1 MHNYGCAMLTG
12 LGLLAA
18 GGVVLGADT
27 TPSTPARLNVKLG
40 LWEMAMKPQVSGDLS
55 SMVDPQQLQ
64 QMTPEQ
70 RSRMQAALQQM
81 QAGMQKPRLTKECM
95 THEKLSRGFDT
106 GNDDKNCKSTI
117 ISNTSSDY
125 EAHLTC
131 SNQEGPRS
139 VDVHITA
146 QSAEHVTGTVHSD
159 MSRNGKTM
167 TVNGSIEGRF
177 VSADCGSIKDS
188 EEEKTP

>member
-1 MHNYGCAMLTG
+1 MHNYGRAMRIG

-18 GGVVLGADT
+18 GTLALGADAT
-27 TPSTPARLNVKLG
+27 SPTPARLNVKLG

-55 SMVDPQQLQ
+55 SMVDPQQMQ

-70 RSRMQAALQQM
+70 R
-81 QAGMQKPRLTKECM
+81 AGMQKPRLTRECM
-95 THEKLSRGFDT
+95 THEKLARGFDT

-117 ISNTSSDY
+117 VSNTTSDY

-131 SNQEGPRS
+131 SSQEGPRS
-139 VDVHITA
+139 VDVHFIA
-146 QSAEHVTGTVHSD
+146 QSPEHVTGAVHSD

-167 TVNGSIEGRF
+167 TVNGTIEGRF
-177 VSADCGSIKDS
+177 LSTDCGS
-188 EEEKTP
+188 